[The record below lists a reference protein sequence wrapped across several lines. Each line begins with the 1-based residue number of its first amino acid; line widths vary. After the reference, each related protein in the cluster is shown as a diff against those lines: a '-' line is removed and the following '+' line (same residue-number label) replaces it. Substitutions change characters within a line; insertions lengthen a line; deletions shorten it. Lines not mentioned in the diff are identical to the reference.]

1 MQTSRMCKS
10 CWKSLYSYSIKSKLL
25 GLGVQVF
32 QNVPSPSFPM
42 IPLVTV
48 HFRYHHHPLQKGTLQ
63 PNNNIKKM
71 KSRHMTGH
79 AAKVMYFRP
88 TCSLPQEK
96 KKKQPAIQSSEGEN
110 LGPISP
116 TLPVPPV
123 LKAKFSNRSA
133 VSKITLH
140 FRITLEHDIRILFYS
155 FEKEQE

>member
-1 MQTSRMCKS
+1 
-10 CWKSLYSYSIKSKLL
+10 
-25 GLGVQVF
+25 
-32 QNVPSPSFPM
+32 
-42 IPLVTV
+42 
-48 HFRYHHHPLQKGTLQ
+48 
-63 PNNNIKKM
+63 
-71 KSRHMTGH
+71 MTGNPVN
-79 AAKVMYFRP
+79 VMYFRP

-96 KKKQPAIQSSEGEN
+96 KKKKKTKQAVQSSEGEN